1 MTKPTTVR
9 LNETDLDLIT
19 SAAAADGIS
28 VGQWIARRAA
38 DEALRLHIAQWQRHR
53 TDAAD
58 DPGLDRWDAYLTET
72 MTNVLSEDDD
82 HAA

>member
-9 LNETDLDLIT
+9 LNETDFDLIS

-38 DEALRLHIAQWQRHR
+38 DEALRLHIARWQHDHPD
-53 TDAAD
+53 TAD
-58 DPGLDRWDAYLTET
+58 DADLDRWDAYQTEMMAT
-72 MTNVLSEDDD
+72 ALSEDDD